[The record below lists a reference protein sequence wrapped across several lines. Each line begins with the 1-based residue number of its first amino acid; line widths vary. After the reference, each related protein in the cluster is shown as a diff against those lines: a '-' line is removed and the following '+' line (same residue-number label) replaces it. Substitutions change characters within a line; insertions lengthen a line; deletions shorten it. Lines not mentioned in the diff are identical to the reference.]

1 MNNMKKISLLRL
13 KFWMWVNAYSGKQLF
28 GNVEGKVVPNWKAPE
43 GVSHDERKVIVNST
57 LEAAGKMLLFTFNMF
72 SLGNRMDAMIKEETS
87 GDEFI
92 LLFRKVTPKNMEEV
106 TRIVFMKD

>member
-1 MNNMKKISLLRL
+1 MRKLSSFKLR
-13 KFWMWVNAYSGKQLF
+13 FWLWVNAYSGKQLF
-28 GNVEGKVVPNWKAPE
+28 GDVEGGVVPNMKAPE
-43 GVSHDERKVIVNST
+43 GVSHEERKAIVNST
-57 LEAAGKMLLFTFNMF
+57 LEAAGKILLFTFNMF